1 MMKIKTLEIP
11 IKKFAI
17 LGVLFILIAF
27 FTIVT
32 DSFLTTGNILNIAR
46 QVSMLGISA
55 VGMTCVIL
63 TSGIDISVGSVMGV
77 TNIVGA
83 LLMTKYGM
91 PILPAVL
98 ITLVVAAAV
107 GLVNGIFVSYIGV
120 PALITTLAMMTL
132 LRGVTYVLCDG
143 LPVWGLP
150 DSFRTLGQG
159 YIGIIPIPVIIMFLI
174 FIIGWVFLNRTKTGR
189 YIYGLGGNR
198 EAVRLAGIR
207 TKRVEAGVF
216 VISGFLTG
224 IAGLIMLSRINTGQ
238 PKIGTAF
245 EMDVITAV
253 VLGGVSVMGGVG
265 SILGVLLGVFI
276 TGILSNGMIL
286 LDISEYYQQII
297 KGVVLLL
304 AVTFDSLAKRKKD

>member
-1 MMKIKTLEIP
+1 MKIKTLEIP

-17 LGVLFILIAF
+17 LGVLCILIAF
-27 FTIVT
+27 FAIVT

-63 TSGIDISVGSVMGV
+63 TSGIDISVGSVMGI

-83 LLMTKYGM
+83 LLMTKYGV
-91 PILPAVL
+91 PILPAAL
-98 ITLVVAAAV
+98 ITLLVASLI
-107 GLVNGIFVSYIGV
+107 GLINGVFVSYIGV

-132 LRGVTYVLCDG
+132 LRGLTFVLCDG

-150 DSFRTLGQG
+150 DSFRILGQG
-159 YIGIIPIPVIIMFLI
+159 YLGIIPIPVIIMFVI
-174 FIIGWVFLNRTKTGR
+174 FIIGWVFLNRTKIGR

-207 TKRVEAGVF
+207 TKRVETGVF
-216 VISGFLTG
+216 IISSFLSG

-253 VLGGVSVMGGVG
+253 VLGGVSVAGGVG
-265 SILGVLLGVFI
+265 SIVGVLLGVFI

-297 KGVVLLL
+297 KGLVLLL
-304 AVTFDSLAKRKKD
+304 AVTFDSLAKRRKE